1 MNSAPSHQVHHAWR
15 IWENP
20 IFRRYCRSRLRPQ
33 GLGVSLLIIVL
44 ICGFIVGIT
53 RSSGIRM
60 GAPPESAARSAI
72 IGLLVVQGLVLFL
85 LGTAQSAGGMV
96 AERDEEVIDYQ
107 RLVPMTPLGKVL
119 GYLFGLPVRE
129 YVMFLATLPFT
140 AWCLWVGDVG
150 FETWS
155 RLYLVVLTSALTYH
169 LTGMVTGTVVKN
181 RRWAFLVSMAIV
193 FALYTVI
200 PQLAQFGLV
209 FFKYLT
215 IRPVFD
221 EILPAILPRNAGSLV
236 KTVQNLYP
244 TVKFFGLGF
253 PEVVFTVFS
262 QAGLIITF
270 FAMLLRRWKR
280 ADSHLLSKPWAV
292 CFYVWLQVL
301 LLGNA
306 LPLIDP
312 GEIFPSQGARRY
324 LRGMFEGPPPG
335 EALAMCGMYGFMSL
349 IFVLLFAS
357 IITPNNDQQLRGW
370 RRSRKHG
377 RSSLPW
383 LADAASSYGYILVMV
398 LAGAFGWFIF
408 TRSIVESRWFP
419 GQFLGTEALGY
430 FIAVLAAPAIAYQTL
445 LEARGAK
452 PVFLSIVFIGVV
464 PIMAGAILGPID
476 DRLIPAAVW
485 LAGIS
490 PATTPFYAVG
500 SLLPM
505 AELPAEA
512 ARAVPRA
519 FQFWLF
525 VSGLAALRFS
535 WNLWKTRRA
544 MAAKVLSGT
553 NLSE

>member
-1 MNSAPSHQVHHAWR
+1 MNSAPSHQVHHAWKV
-15 IWENP
+15 WENP

-44 ICGFIVGIT
+44 ICGSVVGLAYSI
-53 RSSGIRM
+53 GIR
-60 GAPPESAARSAI
+60 ANAKPESAVRIAFLV
-72 IGLLVVQGLVLFL
+72 LLGIQGVLLFL
-85 LGTAQSAGGMV
+85 LGTAQAAGGMV

-107 RLVPMTPLGKVL
+107 RLVPMTPLAKVL
-119 GYLFGLPVRE
+119 GYLIGLPVRE
-129 YVMFLATLPFT
+129 YVMFLASLPFT
-140 AWCLWVGDVG
+140 AWCLWVGNVDSEV
-150 FETWS
+150 WS

-193 FALYTVI
+193 FALYFVI
-200 PQLAQFGLV
+200 PKLAQFGLV

-215 IRPVFD
+215 IWPVIE
-221 EILPAILPRNAGSLV
+221 EILPGILPRNAGSLV
-236 KTVQNLYP
+236 KTAQNLFP

-253 PEVVFTVFS
+253 PEVVFTIFS

-292 CFYVWLQVL
+292 CVYVWLQVL

-306 LPLIDP
+306 LPLIEP

-324 LRGMFEGPPPG
+324 LRGMIDGPPPG
-335 EALAMCGMYGFMSL
+335 EALAMCGMFGFMSL
-349 IFVLLFAS
+349 LFVLLFAS
-357 IITPNNDQQLRGW
+357 IITPNQDQQLRGW

-383 LADAASSYGYILVMV
+383 LADAASSYGYIVVMV
-398 LAGAFGWFIF
+398 LAGALGWFIF

-419 GQFLGTEALGY
+419 GQFLGTETLGY

-445 LEARGAK
+445 LEARGSKA
-452 PVFLSIVFIGVV
+452 VFLSVVFIGVV
-464 PIMAGAILGPID
+464 PIMAGAILGPIN
-476 DRLIPAAVW
+476 DRLIPAAIW

-490 PATTPFYAVG
+490 PATSPFYAMG

-535 WNLWKTRRA
+535 WGLWKFRRET
-544 MAAKVLSGT
+544 AAKVLSGA
-553 NLSE
+553 NSPE